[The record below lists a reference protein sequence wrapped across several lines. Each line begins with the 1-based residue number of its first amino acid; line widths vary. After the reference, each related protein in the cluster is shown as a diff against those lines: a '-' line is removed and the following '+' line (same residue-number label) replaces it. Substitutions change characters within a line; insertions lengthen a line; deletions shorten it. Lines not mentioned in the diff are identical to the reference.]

1 MGSSLVAV
9 NNLHGFKVMKKL
21 IKCENLK
28 TLKINTAEIFEDV
41 KKGVSQ
47 AFITMWHRPMM
58 SNFLITIS
66 VL

>member
-1 MGSSLVAV
+1 MDVGSSLVAV

-47 AFITMWHRPMM
+47 AFITM
-58 SNFLITIS
+58 
-66 VL
+66 